1 MASCPVTWAC
11 EASNWD
17 WVLSAWL
24 SVAGLAG
31 QVGLVM
37 CLLLLQRRL
46 IGLQRP
52 SGGCQLI
59 EIGGDVPDGDAGVLT
74 CRLDPLLTSGE
85 DRGVR
90 ARGPGPVVGV
100 GPDRLVADIAGPLAD
115 LPLVLLDLLTQ
126 LGDALGVGGD
136 RRRGHRVLLLI
147 GTDLQLLLDQAL
159 RERGRLRSQIGDLIG
174 PHGSGNED
182 LREGGRGDESREK
195 HGRHD
200 EPAAHSC
207 V

>member
-1 MASCPVTWAC
+1 
-11 EASNWD
+11 
-17 WVLSAWL
+17 
-24 SVAGLAG
+24 
-31 QVGLVM
+31 M

-46 IGLQRP
+46 IGLQGL
-52 SGGCQLI
+52 SGRCQLV

-74 CRLDPLLTSGE
+74 GRLDPLLTPGE

-115 LPLVLLDLLTQ
+115 LPLVLLDLLTE
-126 LGDALGVGGD
+126 LGDGLGVGGD
-136 RRRGHRVLLLI
+136 RCRCHRVLLLI
-147 GTDLQLLLDQAL
+147 GTDLQLLLDQSL
-159 RERGRLRSQIGDLIG
+159 REGGRLRSQISDLIG

-182 LREGGRGDESREK
+182 HREGGRSDESREK
-195 HGRHD
+195 HGRQD
-200 EPAAHSC
+200 EPAVHSC